1 MTDWTLSGAQCQFL
15 TASYASL
22 AVLRIAFRQEQVVN
36 SLKFEPFLAISS
48 CIHFQTSLD
57 MLKNRVKSYRNI

>member
-1 MTDWTLSGAQCQFL
+1 MERFL

-22 AVLRIAFRQEQVVN
+22 AVLRIAFRQEQVGD

-57 MLKNRVKSYRNI
+57 MLRNFVKLYRNI